1 MAGKKSLAPRRPTI
15 LIVMDGVGHNPSR
28 KHNGVALA
36 HTPRLDELY
45 ASNPLTV
52 IEASGSPVGLPDG
65 QMGNSEVGHVTL
77 GCGQIVRQDLVKI
90 SDEVADGSFFKN
102 ECLRR
107 VLKACKEK
115 ARPLHLLGLVSDG
128 GIHSHLKHLV
138 AIIEMAGAAG
148 VTPLLHMITDGRDT
162 APNCATKFLDIVEP
176 ALESA
181 NGSIATITGRYYAMD
196 RDQRWD
202 RVKIAW
208 SGVVKGEGRQAANAR
223 DAIESSWAA
232 GDADE
237 FIKPTILPQYEAP
250 QAGDEFFFFNFR
262 NDRPRELTQAL
273 ALEPFDGFDRGADFA
288 PFSMSTMTEYDS
300 SYGLPIAFNK
310 EVPNVTLG
318 EVIAEAGIKQFHSAE
333 TEKYPHVTFFF
344 NGGREEPFP
353 GEERKIVNSP
363 KVATYDLQPEMSA
376 RELCDVVASAMR
388 SEEYGFIV
396 CNFANGDMVGH
407 TGVRDAVIEAI
418 GVLDEVVG
426 KVIFEAKECGYS
438 VVLTADHGNADLMVD
453 PFTGAAHTQHTVY
466 PVPCLIV
473 DESQWR
479 LSTGAGLS
487 AIAPTVLQLMGLKQ
501 PASMTGKSL
510 LLEDLGPAS
519 TNLV

>member
-1 MAGKKSLAPRRPTI
+1 MASKKSIVPRRPTI

-36 HTPRLDELY
+36 ETPRLDELY
-45 ASNPLTV
+45 ASHPLTV

-90 SDEVADGSFFKN
+90 SDAVTDGSFFKN
-102 ECLRR
+102 DRLLSI
-107 VLKACKEK
+107 LKACKEK
-115 ARPLHLLGLVSDG
+115 ARPLHLVGLVSDG

-138 AIIEMAGAAG
+138 AIVEMAGAAG

-162 APNCATKFLDIVEP
+162 APNCATKFLDIIEP
-176 ALESA
+176 VLESA

-202 RVKIAW
+202 RVKTAWDGIA
-208 SGVVKGEGRQAANAR
+208 KGMGRQCDNAR
-223 DAIESSWAA
+223 DAIESSWAL
-232 GDADE
+232 GEADE
-237 FIKPTILPQYEAP
+237 FIKPIILSKYEAP
-250 QAGDEFFFFNFR
+250 QEGDEFFFFNFR

-273 ALEPFDGFDRGADFA
+273 ALESFDGFDRGQDFT
-288 PFSMSTMTEYDS
+288 PFSMSTMTEYDA
-300 SYGLPIAFNK
+300 SYGLPTAFEK
-310 EVPNVTLG
+310 EVPTITLG
-318 EVIAEAGIKQFHSAE
+318 EVIADAGIKQFHSAE

-344 NGGREEPFP
+344 NGGREQPFP
-353 GEERKIVNSP
+353 FEDRKIVDSP

-376 RELCDVVASAMR
+376 RELCDVVTTALR

-407 TGVRDAVIEAI
+407 TGVRDAVIEAV

-426 KVIFEAKECGYS
+426 KVIDEAKECGYS

-473 DESQWR
+473 DEFQWR

-487 AIAPTVLQLMGLKQ
+487 AIAPTVLQLMGLDQ
-501 PASMTGKSL
+501 PENMTGKSL
-510 LLEDLGPAS
+510 LLEQLDPA
-519 TNLV
+519 